1 MWRPRCKSCKAC
13 ARFTKSWVLT
23 QFLNDIPAACPHRL
37 WPDGR
42 LVRARLARGWFGA
55 NIVGFSA
62 SEKTRQRAVE
72 LQVIDQAC
80 TSVAEAVQGADLVL
94 LAVPVGAMHSSFAAM
109 RNVLQPSTLLMD
121 VGSTKCDVIAAAVT
135 TLGDRLSCFVPAH
148 PIAGKEVAGIEHAES
163 TLYQERRTILTPLP
177 KTGIH
182 RLQAAH
188 DVWTAIGSH
197 VSTMTPEAHDATFA
211 AVSHLP
217 HMLAFAA
224 VNALMAQP
232 QGAAF
237 MDMAGPGFR
246 DFSRIAASD
255 ASVWRDILSANHAEV
270 LKQVAHFRGALDQF
284 ENALKQGDAAAL
296 QHLIQQASDVRSA
309 WTLQAGNACSQTS
322 L

>member
-1 MWRPRCKSCKAC
+1 MK
-13 ARFTKSWVLT
+13 F
-23 QFLNDIPAACPHRL
+23 Q
-37 WPDGR
+37 
-42 LVRARLARGWFGA
+42 RLALIGCGLMGGSFALALREAGLVQT
-55 NIVGFSA
+55 IVGFSA
-62 SEKTRQRAVE
+62 SDKTRQRAVE
-72 LQVIDQAC
+72 LKVIDQAC
-80 TSVAEAVQGADLVL
+80 NSVAEAVQGADLVL

-109 RNVLQPSTLLMD
+109 RDVLQPNTLLMD
-121 VGSTKCDVIAAAVT
+121 VGSTKCDVVAAAQAA
-135 TLGDRLSCFVPAH
+135 LGERLNCFVPAH

-188 DVWTAIGSH
+188 EVWTAVGSH

-237 MDMAGPGFR
+237 LDMAGPGFR

-255 ASVWRDILSANHAEV
+255 SSVWRDILSANHAEV
-270 LKQVAHFRGALDQF
+270 LTQVAHFRTALDQF
-284 ENALKQGDAAAL
+284 ESALKQGDAAAL

-309 WTLQAGNACSQTS
+309 WTLQAGNACNSAS
-322 L
+322 EDK

>member
-1 MWRPRCKSCKAC
+1 M
-13 ARFTKSWVLT
+13 RF
-23 QFLNDIPAACPHRL
+23 Q
-37 WPDGR
+37 
-42 LVRARLARGWFGA
+42 RLALIGCGLMGGSFALALREAGLVQT
-55 NIVGFSA
+55 IVGFSA
-62 SEKTRQRAVE
+62 SNTTRQRAVE
-72 LQVIDQAC
+72 LKVIDHAC
-80 TSVAEAVQGADLVL
+80 ASVAEAVQGADLVL
-94 LAVPVGAMHSSFAAM
+94 LAVPVGAMHSSFSAM
-109 RNVLQPSTLLMD
+109 RDMLQPNTLLMD
-121 VGSTKCDVIAAAVT
+121 VGSTKCDVIAAAQA

-188 DVWTAIGSH
+188 EVWTAVGSQ

-217 HMLAFAA
+217 HLLAFAA

-237 MDMAGPGFR
+237 LDMAGPGFR

-255 ASVWRDILSANHAEV
+255 ASVWRDILNANQAEV
-270 LKQVAHFRGALDQF
+270 LTQVAHFRSALDQF
-284 ENALKQGDAAAL
+284 ETALKQGDTQAL
-296 QHLIQQASDVRSA
+296 QQLIQQASDVRAA
-309 WTLQAGNACSQTS
+309 WTLQAGNACNQTS
-322 L
+322 LQT